1 MHNEHYKT
9 KDIEP
14 ILVMEQIMALPLD
27 RVVALNLALSVKHI
41 MRAGSKKD
49 NDSAKD
55 IDKAINYLT
64 RAKTGEWV

>member
-14 ILVMEQIMALPLD
+14 ILVMEQIMSLPLD
-27 RVVALNLALSVKHI
+27 RVVALNLAMATKHI

-49 NDSAKD
+49 NDSVKE
-55 IDKAINYLT
+55 IEKAINYLT
-64 RAKTGEWV
+64 RAKTGAWV